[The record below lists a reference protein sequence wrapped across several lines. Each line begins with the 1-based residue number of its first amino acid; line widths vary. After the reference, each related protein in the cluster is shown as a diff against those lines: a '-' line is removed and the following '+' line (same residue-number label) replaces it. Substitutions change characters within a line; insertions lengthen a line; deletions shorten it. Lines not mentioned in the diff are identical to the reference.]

1 MYKIDSSNGFCNFIG
16 TTVNRSGREKDKE
29 EGKCGSEEKDGS
41 EYTPSLISPTTAST
55 KGS

>member
-1 MYKIDSSNGFCNFIG
+1 MHKIDSSNGFCNFIG